1 MTQQSNPL
9 QLIPCLILHASCPWL
24 QTIPVTMSK
33 ATASSDFIHSVQE
46 TIFQAERQ
54 HYVGKFKVKL
64 SQVFPHPYQRSL
76 DHHWVSELVRIFSEG
91 PLDKAGHPIKALID
105 DDTQWQAYKQSQAEP
120 ASARLVADFP
130 DGIKLLVHHGQH
142 RVEACRRLEP
152 SDSAWW
158 YADVYLKSGYCLAT
172 DM

>member
-1 MTQQSNPL
+1 MPKAPSESIQSL
-9 QLIPCLILHASCPWL
+9 
-24 QTIPVTMSK
+24 
-33 ATASSDFIHSVQE
+33 QE

-76 DHHWVSELVRIFSEG
+76 DHKWVSDLARIFSEG
-91 PLDKAGHPIKALID
+91 PLDKAAHPIKALID
-105 DDTQWQAYKQSQAEP
+105 EDTQWHECMQSQAEP
-120 ASARLVADFP
+120 ASTGQVPDFP

-142 RVEACRRLEP
+142 RIEACRRLEP

-158 YADVYLKSGYCLAT
+158 YADVYLRSKYHLTPTCVTGAELCRAGAQSPRRAFGSDACWE
-172 DM
+172 